1 VTARYWLTP
10 PDLYA
15 ALDAEF
21 HFDMDPCPYPFEEGY
36 NGLAVPWG
44 KSNYVNPPFCKKDAP
59 FGGPS
64 AFARKAVQE
73 AERGATSVF
82 ILPVPHSIGLLLEA
96 GAEIRN
102 GGRVKWIEADTGE
115 PCKIARR
122 QMIAILRGKEGVEGK

>member
-1 VTARYWLTP
+1 MTARYWLTP
-10 PDLYA
+10 PYLYA

-36 NGLAVPWG
+36 NGLIVPWG
-44 KSNYVNPPFCKKDAP
+44 RVNYVNPPFCKKDAP

-64 AFARKAVQE
+64 AFVHKAIQE
-73 AERGATSVF
+73 AELGSTSVF

-102 GGRVKWIEADTGE
+102 GGRVRWIEADTGE
-115 PCKIARR
+115 PCKVARR
-122 QMIAILRGKEGVEGK
+122 QLIAVLRGKGDT